1 MATGGGGARGNTVS
15 EGLRILAPRT
25 PVLAT
30 ALVTANQTVA
40 AAAGTVDITGMSIT
54 FTVPGVPSWVEMWI
68 GWVAGSVATG
78 NTNMHIAD
86 GSNNEVARM
95 WGPPVAAGGVF
106 GPWHMKRRLYTP
118 LVTPGATLTLKGR
131 VQVVSGATSALNMG
145 TDTLPAA
152 GSGAAPPG
160 FITAYT
166 E

>member
-1 MATGGGGARGNTVS
+1 VS

-40 AAAGTVDITGMSIT
+40 AA
-54 FTVPGVPSWVEMWI
+54 
-68 GWVAGSVATG
+68 
-78 NTNMHIAD
+78 
-86 GSNNEVARM
+86 
-95 WGPPVAAGGVF
+95 GVF